1 MTAEERRGKDL
12 LKANGIQPDGL
23 SAEDREALRRILR
36 RDQARARRMKW
47 ATLIAWGVLLL
58 LWIFLFTASIY
69 ASPGRTLVYISWLW
83 MALFFFA
90 LSCTVS
96 YVIRA
101 SRASRTRNHQSDVHA
116 LEIEARL
123 ARIEEALKRLT
134 KQS

>member
-1 MTAEERRGKDL
+1 MTAEERHGKEL

-36 RDQARARRMKW
+36 RDQARARTMKW

-58 LWIFLFTASIY
+58 LWIFLFTASMY

-90 LSCTVS
+90 LCCTVS
-96 YVIRA
+96 YVFRA
-101 SRASRTRNHQSDVHA
+101 SRARNRQSDVHA
-116 LEIEARL
+116 VEIEARL
-123 ARIEEALKRLT
+123 TRIEEALKRLT